1 MKTFDEDFFCIENF
15 IVKKECFHYRENN
28 DDKKYLE

>member
-15 IVKKECFHYRENN
+15 IVKKECFHYREIHTM
-28 DDKKYLE
+28 YVTM